1 MHKDQPKINED
12 NIVIEEDDGA
22 VSDSET
28 FLRVESTYSQQ
39 NINENGFCEESV
51 PIVQG
56 ILEANY
62 LPNGDVVYTN
72 GIGDQMSY
80 PDVPESPA
88 YSMHQDIQ
96 EFEEEPVFHSVVEYD
111 DSEVVYRE
119 ALPSPPTYPKIN
131 PVARKKTF
139 SPKSRPIKCSECE
152 LMCQGPENLRYYN
165 QIITFLQPIRATK

>member
-22 VSDSET
+22 VSDSEP
-28 FLRVESTYSQQ
+28 FLQVESTYSQQ
-39 NINENGFCEESV
+39 NVDENGFCEESV

-72 GIGDQMSY
+72 GIGDQMTY
-80 PDVPESPA
+80 PVVPESPE
-88 YSMHQDIQ
+88 YIMHQDIQ
-96 EFEEEPVFHSVVEYD
+96 EFEEEEPVFHSVVEYE

-119 ALPSPPTYPKIN
+119 VLPSPSPPTKLS
-131 PVARKKTF
+131 PVAKKKTF
-139 SPKSRPIKCSECE
+139 SPKLRPIKCSECDV
-152 LMCQGPENLRYYN
+152 MCQGPENLRYS
-165 QIITFLQPIRATK
+165 